1 MGFNGQDTPGYN
13 DNVYAG
19 TNGYAPT
26 TATIDDQKWINNL
39 RQLISVYDDVDFVR
53 VTESGRRST
62 PDGWQGL
69 TNLRQIS
76 YRDFVLET
84 DL

>member
-1 MGFNGQDTPGYN
+1 MNYP
-13 DNVYAG
+13 NVA
-19 TNGYAPT
+19 
-26 TATIDDQKWINNL
+26 L
-39 RQLISVYDDVDFVR
+39 RLENSLPSIELHSDVDFVR

-62 PDGWQGL
+62 PDAWKSI

-76 YRDFVLET
+76 FRDFVLEA